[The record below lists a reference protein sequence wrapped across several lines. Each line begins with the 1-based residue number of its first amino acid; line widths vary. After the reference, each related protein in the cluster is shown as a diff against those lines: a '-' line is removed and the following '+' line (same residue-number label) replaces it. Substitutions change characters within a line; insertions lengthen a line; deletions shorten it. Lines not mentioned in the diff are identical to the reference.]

1 MPFVETF
8 RRPAQSLEA
17 VLRNSRET
25 APQHA
30 VFAVLVGAS
39 YFLGAKL
46 GIALTFQPQPVS
58 TLWLPNAILLGGL
71 LLLPTASWWLVLA
84 AALPAHLLVEINSG
98 IPLPMVLCWFVSN
111 CSEALIGAACVR
123 RFARYPFR
131 LDRLANVGIFVA
143 AGFAATLLSS
153 LLDAFFVTL
162 NGWGDSPFWAVF
174 RHRAMSNSLAIFTV
188 VPVIIAL
195 PTLKE
200 ILRLAP
206 ISRYLE
212 AIVLAT
218 GLVLVGLK
226 VFGGQQVGPQTVPAL
241 LYAPIPLLLWA
252 AVRFGAGGS
261 ALAVLFVVVL
271 STWNAVHGRGPFHSQ
286 SAYENALSIQL
297 LFLMISITLMSLAAV
312 IEDDQQAHDA
322 VRQKRE
328 KLQLA
333 LDAAHMGTW
342 DWRLPGDIA
351 LWSRESLRILGL
363 PSADARISLQQLL
376 NVILPSDR
384 TQFWRA
390 VSRSRRNG
398 SPLDVEFRVVR
409 PDQSIRWMSSRGKV
423 LSDSH
428 GRANRMIGIIT
439 DVTDRKAAEA
449 LRAQEN
455 QILEMIAS
463 GAPLRE
469 TLTSLVNLIEADT
482 PGLLCSIVL
491 LESDGVH
498 LRHYAAPSLPSAY
511 IDGAD
516 STPIGPK
523 AGSCGTAMFLGRP
536 VICSDIERDP
546 LWEDYRDLALQHG
559 LRACWSTPFVSEKGE
574 VLGTFA
580 IYTRQPRVPTP
591 HESRIIET
599 ATQLGTIA
607 LERKR
612 AETETHEQR
621 RALTHLARVAI
632 LGELTGSLVHELT
645 QPLTAMLS
653 NAQAAQRLI
662 AQEPPRIK
670 DVREILADI
679 VSADRRASE
688 VIQRLRAM
696 LTKGQTQ
703 LAPLAL
709 NEVVTEI
716 LGLLR
721 ADLVAREVQVT
732 TRLSAGLPLVLGDR
746 IQLQQVL
753 LNLVINACDAMSGNA
768 PEERRLAI
776 VTREA
781 VNHQVELSIGD
792 RGTGIQESMIDRIF
806 EPFFTS
812 KEHGLGLGLSI
823 CRSIVLAHRGQLS
836 ATNNE
841 QRGATF
847 HLTLP
852 ILSAGDQ
859 KIRALEPAP
868 LAKKMLEV

>member
-1 MPFVETF
+1 MPFGETL
-8 RRPAQSLEA
+8 RRPAQPFERILGSM
-17 VLRNSRET
+17 REI
-25 APQHA
+25 PLQHA
-30 VFAVLVGAS
+30 VFAVLVGAC

-71 LLLPTASWWLVLA
+71 LLVPTSSWWLVLLA
-84 AALPAHLLVEINSG
+84 AAPAHLLVEVNSG
-98 IPLPMVLCWFVSN
+98 IPLPMVLSWFVSN

-123 RFARYPFR
+123 RFAGYPFR
-131 LDRLANVGIFVA
+131 LDRLGNVGIFAA
-143 AGFAATLLSS
+143 AGLAATLLSS
-153 LLDAFFVTL
+153 FLDASFVTL
-162 NGWGDSPFWAVF
+162 NGFGDSPFWAVW
-174 RHRAMSNSLAIFTV
+174 RHRTMSNLLAITAV

-195 PTLKE
+195 PTLKKN
-200 ILRLAP
+200 LRLAP
-206 ISRYLE
+206 ISRFLE
-212 AIVLAT
+212 AAVLAT
-218 GLVLVGLK
+218 GLVIVSVN
-226 VFGGQQVGPQTVPAL
+226 VFGGQQVGPNTIPAL

-252 AVRFGAGGS
+252 AVRFGSGGS

-271 STWNAVHGRGPFHSQ
+271 STWNAVHGRGPFQSQ
-286 SAYENALSIQL
+286 SASENALSIQL

-312 IEDDQQAHDA
+312 IEDDRKAHDGI
-322 VRQKRE
+322 RQQRE

-351 LWSRESLRILGL
+351 LWSQESLRILGL
-363 PSADARISLQQLL
+363 SSVDARISLQQLL

-390 VSRSRRNG
+390 VSRSRRSG
-398 SPLDVEFRVVR
+398 APLDVEFRVVR
-409 PDQSIRWMSSRGKV
+409 PDQTIRWMSSQGRV

-439 DVTDRKAAEA
+439 DITDRKAAEA

-455 QILEMIAS
+455 RILEMIAG

-482 PGLLCSIVL
+482 PGLFCSIVL
-491 LESDGVH
+491 LDSDGVH
-498 LRHYAAPSLPSAY
+498 VRHYAAPSLPPAY
-511 IDGAD
+511 IAAVDGAV
-516 STPIGPK
+516 IGPK

-546 LWEDYRDLALQHG
+546 LWEDYRGLALQHG
-559 LRACWSTPFVSEKGE
+559 LRACWSTPFISEKGE

-580 IYTRQPRVPTP
+580 IYTRQPRSPTA

-612 AETETHEQR
+612 AETETLEQR
-621 RALTHLARVAI
+621 RALTHLSRVAI

-662 AQEPPRIK
+662 AQDPPRIK

-703 LAPLAL
+703 LAPLVL

-721 ADLVAREVQVT
+721 GDLVAREVQVT

-768 PEERRLAI
+768 PAERRLTI
-776 VTREA
+776 VTRESA
-781 VNHQVELSIGD
+781 NSQVELSIVD
-792 RGTGIQESMIDRIF
+792 YGTGIQESTIDRVF

-823 CRSIVLAHRGQLS
+823 CRSIVLAHRGRLS
-836 ATNNE
+836 AANNDH
-841 QRGATF
+841 RGATF
-847 HLTLP
+847 LLTLP
-852 ILSAGDQ
+852 ALSPGDL
-859 KIRALEPAP
+859 KLRASELAP